1 MRRDICIYC
10 GRSSAL
16 KKDGTLKK
24 HQHDSKDCPGSNH
37 QPVGIQAVRNFIA
50 KHERIAS
57 DAEDQE
63 TVKAHCEIADKVA
76 DRHRNLLKLSADE
89 IDLTPYFEMKLGEHL
104 KTTERIMN
112 HETSEYEWRLFDLE
126 VIATEENGV
135 WFQVWSF
142 SFAHFCDDGEY
153 HDNINHGVSYVDI
166 TSLGCPLT
174 VLSYAT
180 ARHIDWNGTLKK
192 SYTRKPYLANR

>member
-1 MRRDICIYC
+1 MRRETCIYC
-10 GRSSAL
+10 GLGAAL

-24 HQHDSKDCPGSNH
+24 HRHDSKDCPGSNH
-37 QPVGIQAVRNFIA
+37 QPVGIRAVKAFIA
-50 KHERIAS
+50 KHENIAR

-63 TVKAHCEIADKVA
+63 TQKVNRQIADKVA
-76 DRHRNLLKLSADE
+76 ARHRNLLKLSE

-104 KTTERIMN
+104 KTTQRIIN
-112 HETSEYEWRLFDLE
+112 DETREYEYRLFDLE

-153 HDNINHGVSYVDI
+153 HDAINHGVSYVDL
-166 TSLGCPLT
+166 SSCGCVLT
-174 VLSYAT
+174 VLAYAT
-180 ARHIDWNGTLKK
+180 SRYVDSHGGLQR
-192 SYTRKPYLANR
+192 SSTRKPYLANR